1 MTPIPSKSHK
11 RPVSFKKLKSLTKVV
26 FVLKRFWFIFFSL
39 QPQFCSSIWVF
50 WKKQASYHF
59 LLGKHLTVYFH
70 LIRKQE
76 VWQSTL
82 KENPPLNFFFFS
94 WNGTMCPRSLFT
106 QSWKYR
112 ETCLVKLKLGPD
124 GKRSIFILWKL
135 DIFSFIPGGKTHWF
149 ISLFIAITALVRF
162 WVIWRQQAGCHFLLE
177 SHLTVQFNLEVR

>member
-1 MTPIPSKSHK
+1 M
-11 RPVSFKKLKSLTKVV
+11 

-59 LLGKHLTVYFH
+59 LLGKHLTVYFQ

-82 KENPPLNFFFFS
+82 KENPPLNFFLFS

-112 ETCLVKLKLGPD
+112 ETCLVNLKLGPD
-124 GKRSIFILWKL
+124 GKRSIFLLWKL
-135 DIFSFIPGGKTHWF
+135 DIFSFKPGGKTLVHF
-149 ISLFIAITALVRF
+149 SLHCNNSFGHVLSYLKATGWLP
-162 WVIWRQQAGCHFLLE
+162 LLTGK
-177 SHLTVQFNLEVR
+177 SSDSTVSSNLEVR